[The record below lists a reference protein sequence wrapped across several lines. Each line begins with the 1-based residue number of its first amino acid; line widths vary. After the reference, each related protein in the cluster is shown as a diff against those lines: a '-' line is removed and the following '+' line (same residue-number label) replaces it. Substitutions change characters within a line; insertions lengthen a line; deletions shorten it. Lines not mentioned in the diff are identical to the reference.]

1 MRRGGTVYH
10 CAVDAWGNA
19 CSMASSHFIGFGT
32 GVVPEGCGFVL
43 HNRALGFSL
52 DPRHPNVA
60 APGKRPYHTVA
71 PAMLTRADG
80 SLWGPMGVMG
90 GFMQP
95 QGHVQVAT
103 ALVDDGAAPQ
113 DALDRPRFCIDSG
126 DAGGVVQLEEGVSDA
141 VIAGLEKRGHP
152 IKAGVPSFARA
163 MFGRGQVIRRGDDGT
178 LVGGSDRRADGC
190 AMASAI
196 SRKAPH

>member
-1 MRRGGTVYH
+1 
-10 CAVDAWGNA
+10 
-19 CSMASSHFIGFGT
+19 
-32 GVVPEGCGFVL
+32 
-43 HNRALGFSL
+43 
-52 DPRHPNVA
+52 
-60 APGKRPYHTVA
+60 
-71 PAMLTRADG
+71 
-80 SLWGPMGVMG
+80 MGVMG

-103 ALVDDGAAPQ
+103 ALLHGGAAPQ

-141 VIAGLEKRGHP
+141 VTAGLEKRGHA

-163 MFGRGQVIRRGDDGT
+163 MFGRGQLIRRGDDGT

-190 AMASAI
+190 AMASEI
-196 SRKAPH
+196 LRRAPH